1 MKPHRID
8 VHHHILPPE
17 YVRAVGRHGHTG
29 GGNVAFPAWTVEE
42 ELALMDRTGIR
53 TAITSV
59 ASPGVFFGDRDEARG
74 LARTVNEI
82 QTRLMGD
89 HPTRFGAFAS
99 LPVPNMDDTLAEL
112 AYALDTLKMDG
123 VVMLASVGDT
133 YLGDPSQEALFAELN
148 RRKAVMFVHP
158 NIPVSS
164 LGLKL
169 SVPAALIEF
178 VFDTTRAVTNLIFT
192 GMLDRYPDVKIIL
205 SHAGGTLPFLAG
217 RLGVFGQIPE
227 LRQRAPQGAVH
238 YLKRLYYDTAI
249 SAFSPSLNALRDLV
263 EPSHILFGS
272 DYPFLPEPQIQ
283 EQIAGLVAFRGFAA
297 NDRLAIEREN
307 AVAMFPRL
315 RA

>member
-1 MKPHRID
+1 MTPHRID
-8 VHHHILPPE
+8 VHNHILPPA
-17 YVRAVGRHGHTG
+17 YLQAVGRHGHTS
-29 GGNVAFPAWTVEE
+29 GGNIPFPSWTAEE
-42 ELALMDRTGIR
+42 HLALMDRTGIQ

-82 QTRLMGD
+82 QARLMSD

-99 LPVPNMDDTLAEL
+99 VPVPNTEDSLAEVTH
-112 AYALDTLKMDG
+112 ALDTLKLDG
-123 VVMLASVGDT
+123 VIMLASVGDT
-133 YLGDPSQEALFAELN
+133 YLGDPSQEELFAELN

-169 SVPAALIEF
+169 TVPAALIEF
-178 VFDTTRAVTNLIFT
+178 VFDTTRAVTNLIFS

-217 RLGVFGQIPE
+217 RLNTFGKLPKLME
-227 LRQRAPQGAVH
+227 RAPKGALH

-263 EPSHILFGS
+263 DPTHILFGS

-283 EQIAGLVAFRGFAA
+283 EQIAGVADFRGFGEA
-297 NDRLAIEREN
+297 DRLTIERE
-307 AVAMFPRL
+307 AALTLFPRL
-315 RA
+315 RG